1 MEGVITAFPVLQLLL
16 LGGLCISLG
25 FLGYCLQYRQ
35 ERGVTSLVAMFT
47 GIGLWVGSE
56 LLQIQLRTLRYAGFG
71 MALRILGI
79 EITVIGM
86 FFLGLEYTGRERYID
101 WRLVTLLSVV
111 PLVEIALALSPARS
125 LLFGARVND
134 AVPWGY
140 ELIQTPLFLAH
151 TVYSY
156 VFVVTSLG
164 LLGGMMLRTNAGYR
178 RQLGAV
184 FVAILFPTAVNIAFQ
199 FNITQFDLTPV
210 SFVGTAGV
218 LMFATFQLR
227 LLDAIPVARQTV
239 LEEMEDMVIVLD
251 EDNEVITTNSATRAA
266 FGIDGSAAGKPAT
279 DLFETEQI
287 EDTVADDQQQL
298 ELVIDGERRAI
309 NLNSSPI
316 TDYRDNLL
324 ARVLV
329 CRDITEQ
336 REQEQQLRRREEELE
351 LLKNLQSRFLR
362 HNLRNELNVVRAN
375 AELLADMD
383 DTVERDR
390 YDTIVRKTDQILEW
404 STKARAIEQ
413 LVETDKRVTREL
425 TAELDT
431 LLAELREEYP
441 EVTFEFTERQPR
453 AVKAV
458 PQIDRAL
465 RNILDN
471 AARYNTAENPLVR
484 VDIDPVGEQLQLH
497 VTDNGPG
504 IDAHE
509 IETLRDRQETQLQ
522 HGTGLGLWLVYW
534 VMDKSGG
541 ELSFDADDGT
551 TVTLTFDRSVGEE
564 TTGEAALT
572 ADGGDESTRS

>member
-1 MEGVITAFPVLQLLL
+1 MKGVTTAFPVLQLLL

-25 FLGYCLQYRQ
+25 FLAYCLQYRQ
-35 ERGVTSLVAMFT
+35 KRGVTSLIVMFT
-47 GIGLWVGSE
+47 GISLWVGSE
-56 LLQIQLRTLRYAGFG
+56 LLQIQLRMLRYAGFG

-111 PLVEIALALSPARS
+111 PLTEIALALSPARS
-125 LLFGARVND
+125 LLFEARVND
-134 AVPWGY
+134 ALPWGY
-140 ELIQTPLFLAH
+140 ELVQTPLFLAH

-156 VFVVTSLG
+156 VFVIMSLG
-164 LLGGMMLRTNAGYR
+164 LLGGMMLRANAGYR

-184 FVAILFPTAVNIAFQ
+184 FLAILFPTAVNLAFH
-199 FNITQFDLTPV
+199 FDITQFDLTPV

-251 EDNEVITTNSATRAA
+251 EDNEVITTNSATREA

-287 EDTVADDQQQL
+287 EDILADDQQQL
-298 ELVIDGERRAI
+298 ELDIDGEQRAI
-309 NLNSSPI
+309 NVNSSPI

-336 REQEQQLRRREEELE
+336 RKQERQLRRREEELE

-375 AELLADMD
+375 AELLADID
-383 DTVERDR
+383 NPVERDR
-390 YDTIVRKTDQILEW
+390 YETIVKKTDQILEW
-404 STKARAIEQ
+404 STKARTIEQ
-413 LVETDKRVTREL
+413 LVETDNRVTRDL

-431 LLAELREEYP
+431 LLEELREEYP

-453 AVKAV
+453 AVQAV

-465 RNILDN
+465 RDILDN

-484 VDIDPVGEQLQLH
+484 VDIEPVGEQLKLH

-504 IDAHE
+504 IESHE
-509 IETLRDRQETQLQ
+509 IETLRDREETQLQ

-551 TVTLTFDRSVGEE
+551 TVTLTFDRAVGEE
-564 TTGEAALT
+564 TTSEAALT
-572 ADGGDESTRS
+572 ADGGDEPTRN